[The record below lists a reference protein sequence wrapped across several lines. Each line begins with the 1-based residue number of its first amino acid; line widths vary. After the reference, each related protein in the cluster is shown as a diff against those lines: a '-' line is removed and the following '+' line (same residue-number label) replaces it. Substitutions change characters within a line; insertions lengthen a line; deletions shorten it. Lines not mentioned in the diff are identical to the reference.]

1 METLIDKEQKRYI
14 KKFHTLLGR
23 TGGGENAKKAIL
35 QSYGVASSRD
45 LSVAELIEV
54 CDALDR
60 ELNPELAKLDT
71 NRKQLIAAISSYH
84 RVMGVD
90 IFQKK
95 YEDCTPYEK
104 QQRNQYAKGTA
115 EKASGIADFN
125 DIPLNQLHGLYNG
138 FVKNRK
144 HIEAVDNIANNDL
157 LRRVNL
163 N

>member
-1 METLIDKEQKRYI
+1 METLIDKEQKRLI

-23 TGGGENAKKAIL
+23 TGDGENAKEAIL
-35 QSYGVASSRD
+35 HSYGVASSRD
-45 LSVAELIEV
+45 LSAAELIEV
-54 CDALDR
+54 CDALDK

-71 NRKQLIAAISSYH
+71 LRKRLIAAISSYH

-104 QQRNQYAKGTA
+104 QQRIRYAKGTA
-115 EKASGIADFN
+115 EKASQIDNFN
-125 DIPLNQLHGLYNG
+125 DIPLNQLRGLYSG

-144 HIEAVDNIANNDL
+144 HIEAVDNITNGDL